1 MSSLAI
7 LISSV
12 SDSTVS
18 SLASVFSG
26 TGFSVSDL
34 AVLESRSPDSRSIV
48 TGSSDAISF
57 DSETVVTA
65 SFGLSLVVSSFAAGA
80 GGFVLAT
87 LPVAGI
93 SLWRVL
99 TVARVVFGSKNSA
112 TLSKGRTK
120 GSLALW

>member
-57 DSETVVTA
+57 DLETVVTA

-87 LPVAGI
+87 SPVAGI

-112 TLSKGRTK
+112 TLSKGRSK